1 MRADRLVA
9 TTLYL
14 QRQGRTTAAE
24 LAEHLQVSRSTARRD
39 LEALSAAGVPVYP
52 QPGRGGGWQL
62 VGGARTDL
70 TGLTAP
76 EVRALFLA
84 LGSVDTSAA
93 GAALAKLVRALPEPF
108 RDVAE
113 LAGSAQ
119 RVESTGWQRPHGEAP
134 AAVAVLRRAILRR
147 RGVTIGYRR
156 PHEERAREIDVDPW
170 RLVDKAGIHY
180 LLAGTAQGPR
190 TYRVD
195 RMTAVSVLEDRVT
208 VRPSEQDLDEQWRL
222 AAQVSARARTAV
234 SVRIRSDPHAL
245 SVLAEMFGT
254 GFTGTDVDGEAL
266 VAAHTERAVAE
277 QLAGWGSKVVVL
289 DAPGVVS
296 ELRAIAQELLQLYPP
311 VAAATR

>member
-14 QRQGRTTAAE
+14 QRHGRTTAAE
-24 LAEHLQVSRSTARRD
+24 LAAYLEVSRATARRD

-76 EVRALFLA
+76 EVSALFLA

-108 RDVAE
+108 RDAAEVA
-113 LAGSAQ
+113 ASAQ
-119 RVESTGWQRPHGEAP
+119 RVESTPWQRTPGDPP
-134 AAVAVLRRAILRR
+134 AAVEALRQAILRR
-147 RGVTIGYRR
+147 QGATIGYRGPR
-156 PHEERAREIDVDPW
+156 DLESRTIAVDPW
-170 RLVDKAGIHY
+170 RLVDKAGSPY
-180 LLAGTAQGPR
+180 LLAGTERGPR
-190 TYRVD
+190 TYPVD
-195 RMTAVSVLEDRVT
+195 RVTAVSVDADRTT
-208 VRPSEQDLDEQWRL
+208 VRPSERDLDEQWR
-222 AAQVSARARTAV
+222 AAVAVAERARTAV

-245 SVLAEMFGT
+245 SVLAGMFGA
-254 GFTGTDVDGEAL
+254 GFTPTDVDSEAL

-277 QLAGWGSKVVVL
+277 QLAGWGSRVVVL

-296 ELRAIAQELLQLYPP
+296 ELRTIAQELLELYPEP
-311 VAAATR
+311 AHGPR